1 MEPIGW
7 PAVCSYIDFRGP
19 AAAASG
25 DNPVL
30 RGGMAWPAARCTCPF
45 TVMPSTPTA
54 VADAAQRPVAASSRW
69 RPVRTLLRV
78 ASGVLLAAAS
88 LLVIAWLTLHWGIL
102 PRIEQWRPQIEARA
116 SDALGIPVRIGAITV
131 RSGSWVPALEL
142 RDVRLLDAQQRP
154 ALLLPRVAAA
164 LSPSSL
170 LSFELRFAQLLVEGA
185 QLDIRRDADGRI
197 FVAGLDLSAA
207 GRGGAEGDGSA
218 LRDWV
223 FEQHEFIVRGG
234 SVRWIDELR
243 HAPPLTLADV
253 QFALRNGLLS
263 HELRLDATPP
273 AEWGQRFSLRGRF
286 RQPLLARAGDWRRW
300 SGDAFAELPHVDVHE
315 LRRYVHL
322 PFDLDDGEG
331 ALRAWVE
338 LVDGQPR
345 SGTADV
351 ALHEVAV
358 RLAPEVEP
366 LTFAQVQGRVVAA
379 RQDAGMTIAL
389 QRFAFETGDGLRWP
403 ASEMSL
409 AWRQRAGQPA
419 SGGEFRADR
428 LDLALMAQVAGRVP
442 LGEALRRLLAELQP
456 QGIVNGLVASWDGP
470 LDAPTHYRAKA
481 GFSGLALA
489 AKAASEPGAVGR
501 PGLRNASLQVE
512 ASEAGGTA
520 RLAIDDGAIE
530 FPGVFDVPLIPL
542 NTLAAQLAWKIETP
556 RGALRSQVSVQ
567 VKDGR
572 FVNADAQGELAAT
585 WRTGPG
591 EGFGRGGRYPGRL
604 ELDGRI
610 VQADATQLP
619 RYLPLQL
626 PDTRGYLGRALQGGT
641 LRDTSFR
648 VHGDLW
654 DVPFVGARSAKEGE
668 FRIAGRLEDSTF
680 AYVPGEP
687 AEGDRPAWVSPWPAF
702 TKVQGEFVI
711 DRGALEIRA
720 ARGQLGN
727 VALANVQG
735 GIRDMT
741 ERPVFRIDG
750 QARGP
755 LAEMLRFVN
764 TTPVG
769 EWTSHALARTSAS
782 GNAELKLAL
791 ALPLEDLPAST
802 VKGSVTLAGNDLRL
816 VPEAPLFG
824 AARGRVDFSH
834 QGFAVVDGRARVLGG
849 ELVFDGGSQGDGSLR
864 FNGQGSASAEA
875 LRRAEEL
882 GPLARL
888 AGMLSG
894 QASYRASLGF
904 VRGLPEFS
912 LTSSLAGLAIELPPP
927 LRKPAEASLPLRV
940 QSTLAA
946 GEARDTLRIELG
958 TLLQAQFQRDL
969 SGDTPRVL
977 RGGIGLNE
985 AAPWPEAGVHANLN
999 LGVLRVDPW
1008 ENVAE
1013 RLFPTSAAP
1022 GPGGDAGGYAPT
1034 RVALRAQELQ
1044 SGARRFNRVVAGLSQ
1059 QDGSWRGNVEAE
1071 QLGGYLEYRPSRAG
1085 GAAGRVYARLA
1096 RLALPKGDAE
1106 EVETLLDQQ
1115 QPTSVPALDIVVD
1128 DFELRGKRLGRVEIV
1143 AVNGVAGEGR
1153 DAVREWRLDRFNI
1166 STPEAQLSGKGR
1178 WAEVGGPY
1186 LTVPGGAASARRR
1199 AVLDFKLEVAN
1210 GGALLER
1217 LGMGH
1222 AVRGGKG
1229 QLAGQLSW
1237 LGSPLALDY
1246 GSMGGSINVA
1256 IDAGQFLKAE
1266 PGAARLLSVLSLQ
1279 SLPRRLAL
1287 DFRDVFQEGFAFDN
1301 ITGDVTVEQGVAK
1314 TNNLRMR
1321 GVQAV
1326 VLMEGSAD
1334 IARETQ
1340 DLRVVVVP
1348 EINAG
1353 TASLA
1358 YAAINPALGL
1368 GTFLAQVFLRR
1379 PLIQAGTRE
1388 FHVSGAWDDPKV
1400 EKVERKPGDA
1410 VPDIDAAA
1418 SAPRPAQ

>member
-1 MEPIGW
+1 M
-7 PAVCSYIDFRGP
+7 
-19 AAAASG
+19 
-25 DNPVL
+25 
-30 RGGMAWPAARCTCPF
+30 
-45 TVMPSTPTA
+45 
-54 VADAAQRPVAASSRW
+54 
-69 RPVRTLLRV
+69 RTLLRV
-78 ASGVLLAAAS
+78 ASGLLLAATS

-116 SDALGIPVRIGAITV
+116 SDALGIPVRIGAIAV
-131 RSGSWVPALEL
+131 RSGSWVPAVEL

-154 ALLLPRVAAA
+154 ALQLPRVAAA
-164 LSPSSL
+164 LSPRSL
-170 LSFELRFAQLLVEGA
+170 LSFELRFAQLLIEGA

-207 GRGGAEGDGSA
+207 GRSAAEDDGSA

-223 FEQHEFIVRGG
+223 FEQHEFVVRGG

-243 HAPPLTLADV
+243 HAPPLALTDV

-263 HELRLDATPP
+263 HELRLDATPQ

-315 LRRYVHL
+315 LRRYVNL
-322 PFDLDDGEG
+322 PFELDDGEG

-338 LVDGQPR
+338 LVDGRPR

-351 ALHEVAV
+351 ALHQVAV
-358 RLAPEVEP
+358 RLAQDVEP

-379 RQDAGMTIAL
+379 RQDEGMTIAL

-419 SGGEFRADR
+419 GGGEFRADR

-442 LGEALRRLLAELQP
+442 LGEAVRRLLAELQP
-456 QGIVNGLVASWDGP
+456 QGIVDGLVASWDGP
-470 LDAPTHYRAKA
+470 LDAPTRYRAKA
-481 GFSGLALA
+481 GFRGLALA

-501 PGLRNASLQVE
+501 PGLRNANLQVE
-512 ASEAGGTA
+512 ASESGGTA
-520 RLAIDDGAIE
+520 SLAIDDGAIE

-542 NTLAAQLAWKIETP
+542 NTLAAELAWKIETP

-572 FVNADAQGELAAT
+572 FANADAQGELAAT

-610 VQADATQLP
+610 LQADATQVA

-626 PDTRGYLGRALQGGT
+626 PDTRGYLGRAMQGGT
-641 LRDTSFR
+641 LRDAGFR
-648 VHGDLW
+648 VRGDLW

-668 FRIAGRLEDSTF
+668 FRIAGRLEDGTF
-680 AYVPGEP
+680 AYVPDEP

-702 TKVQGEFVI
+702 GKVQGEFVV
-711 DRGALEIRA
+711 DRGTLEIRA

-727 VALANVQG
+727 VALSNVQG
-735 GIRDMT
+735 GIRDMI
-741 ERPVFRIDG
+741 ERPVFRIEG

-769 EWTSHALARTSAS
+769 EWTGHALARTSAT
-782 GNAELKLAL
+782 GNADLKLAL
-791 ALPLEDLPAST
+791 AMPLQDLPAST

-816 VPEAPLFG
+816 VPGAPLFG
-824 AARGRVDFSH
+824 AARGRVDFSQ

-864 FNGQGSASAEA
+864 FNGQGSATAEA

-888 AGMLSG
+888 AGTLSG
-894 QASYRASLGF
+894 QTSYRASLGF

-912 LTSSLAGLAIELPPP
+912 LTSSLAGLAIDLPPP

-946 GEARDTLRIELG
+946 GDARDTLRIELG

-1008 ENVAE
+1008 EHVAE
-1013 RLFPTSAAP
+1013 RLFPSAP
-1022 GPGGDAGGYAPT
+1022 GPGPAGDAGGYLPT
-1034 RVALRAQELQ
+1034 RLALRAQELH
-1044 SGARRFNRVVAGLSQ
+1044 SGARRFNQVVAGLSQ
-1059 QDGSWRGNVEAE
+1059 DDGNWRGNVEAE
-1071 QLGGYLEYRPSRAG
+1071 QLNGYVEYRPARAG

-1106 EVETLLDQQ
+1106 QVETLLDQQ

-1153 DAVREWRLDRFNI
+1153 DAVREWRLDRFSV

-1199 AVLDFKLEVAN
+1199 AVLDFRLEVAN

-1246 GSMGGSINVA
+1246 GSMGGNINVA

-1301 ITGDVTVEQGVAK
+1301 LTGDVTVEQGVAR

-1340 DLRVVVVP
+1340 DLRVIVVP

-1388 FHVSGAWDDPKV
+1388 FHVSGSWDDPKV
-1400 EKVERKPGDA
+1400 EKVERKPGDE
-1410 VPDIDAAA
+1410 VPDVDAAA

>member
-1 MEPIGW
+1 
-7 PAVCSYIDFRGP
+7 
-19 AAAASG
+19 
-25 DNPVL
+25 
-30 RGGMAWPAARCTCPF
+30 
-45 TVMPSTPTA
+45 MPSTPPA
-54 VADAAQRPVAASSRW
+54 VADAAETPVAASSRW

-78 ASGVLLAAAS
+78 ASGLLLAAAS
-88 LLVIAWLTLHWGIL
+88 LLFVAWLTLHWGIL

-116 SDALGIPVRIGAITV
+116 SDALGIPVRIGAISV

-142 RDVRLLDAQQRP
+142 RDVRLLDARQRP
-154 ALLLPRVAAA
+154 ALQLPRVAAA
-164 LSPSSL
+164 LSPRSL
-170 LSFELRFAQLLVEGA
+170 LSFELRFAQLLIEGA

-207 GRGGAEGDGSA
+207 GRGAPDQDGGGSA

-223 FEQHEFIVRGG
+223 FEQHEFVVRGG

-243 HAPPLTLADV
+243 RAPPLALNDV
-253 QFALRNGLLS
+253 QFALRNGLLT
-263 HELRLDATPP
+263 HELRLDATPD
-273 AEWGQRFSLRGRF
+273 AAWGQRFSLRGRF

-315 LRRYVHL
+315 LRRYVGL
-322 PFDLDDGEG
+322 PFELDEGEG

-338 LVDGQPR
+338 LVDGKPR

-351 ALHEVAV
+351 ALHQVAL
-358 RLAPEVEP
+358 RLASEVEP
-366 LTFAQVQGRVVAA
+366 LVFAQVQGRVVAA
-379 RQDAGMTIAL
+379 REAGGTTIAL

-409 AWRQRAGQPA
+409 TWRQREGQPA

-442 LGEALRRLLAELQP
+442 LGEALRQLLAELQP
-456 QGIVNGLVASWDGP
+456 QGIVNGLVASWEGA
-470 LDAPTHYRAKA
+470 LDAPTRYRAKA
-481 GFSGLALA
+481 GFSALALA
-489 AKAASEPGAVGR
+489 AKAASEPGTVGR

-512 ASEAGGTA
+512 ASESGGKAT
-520 RLAIDDGAIE
+520 LAIDDGAIE
-530 FPGVFDVPLIPL
+530 FPGVFDEPLIPL
-542 NTLAAQLAWKIETP
+542 QTLAAQLAWKIETP
-556 RGALRSQVSVQ
+556 RGATRSEVSVQ

-572 FVNADAQGELAAT
+572 FANADARGELAAT

-610 VQADATQLP
+610 AEGDATQVA

-626 PDTRGYLGRALQGGT
+626 PDTRGYLSRAVQSGRV
-641 LRDTSFR
+641 RDVSFR
-648 VHGDLW
+648 VRGDLW
-654 DVPFVGARSAKEGE
+654 DVPYAGAGGARDGE
-668 FRIAGRLEDSTF
+668 FRIAGKVEDAGL
-680 AYVPGEP
+680 AYVPSEP
-687 AEGDRPAWVSPWPAF
+687 AQGDRPAWASPWPAF
-702 TKVQGEFVI
+702 AKVNGELVI
-711 DRGALEIRA
+711 DRGTLEIRA
-720 ARGQLGN
+720 ARAQLGN
-727 VALANVQG
+727 VALSNVQG
-735 GIRDMT
+735 SIREMT
-741 ERPVFRIDG
+741 ERPVLRIDG

-769 EWTSHALARTSAS
+769 EWTGQALARAGGT
-782 GNAELKLAL
+782 GNADLKLAL
-791 ALPLEDLPAST
+791 ALPLGDLAAST
-802 VKGSVTLAGNDLRL
+802 VKGSLTLAGNDLRL
-816 VPEAPLFG
+816 VPEAPLF
-824 AARGRVDFSH
+824 AATRGRVDFSQ

-849 ELVFDGGSQGDGSLR
+849 ELVFDGGSQGDGSVR
-864 FNGQGSASAEA
+864 FNGQGTATAEA
-875 LRRAEEL
+875 LRRADEL
-882 GPLARL
+882 GALARL
-888 AGMLSG
+888 AASLSG

-912 LTSSLAGLAIELPPP
+912 LTSSLAGLAIDLPPP
-927 LRKPAEASLPLRV
+927 LRKAAEASLPLRV
-940 QSTLAA
+940 QSTLVA
-946 GEARDTLRIELG
+946 GERSDILRVELG

-969 SGDTPRVL
+969 SGAAPKVL
-977 RGGIGLNE
+977 RGGIGVNE
-985 AAPWPEAGVHANLN
+985 PAPAPASGVHAHLN
-999 LGVLRVDPW
+999 LGVLRIDPW
-1008 ENVAE
+1008 ESAVE
-1013 RLFPTSAAP
+1013 RLFPAAS
-1022 GPGGDAGGYAPT
+1022 GLAAGGVDAGGYAPT
-1034 RVALRAQELQ
+1034 QLALRVQELH
-1044 SGARRFNRVVAGLSQ
+1044 SGSRRFNRVVAGLSK
-1059 QDGSWRGNVEAE
+1059 DEGGWRGNVEAE
-1071 QLGGYLEYRPSRAG
+1071 QLSGYVEYRPSRPG
-1085 GAAGRVYARLA
+1085 LAAGRVYARLA
-1096 RLALPKGDAE
+1096 RLALPKDDAQ

-1128 DFELRGKRLGRVEIV
+1128 DLELRGKRLGRVEIV

-1153 DAVREWRLDRFNI
+1153 DAVREWRLDRF
-1166 STPEAQLSGKGR
+1166 SLTTPEAQLSGKGR
-1178 WAEVGGPY
+1178 WAELGGTY
-1186 LTVPGGAASARRR
+1186 LTVPGGAASVRRR
-1199 AVLDFKLEVAN
+1199 AVLDFKLDVAN

-1217 LGMGH
+1217 LGLGNT
-1222 AVRGGKG
+1222 VRGGKG
-1229 QLAGQLSW
+1229 QLSGELSW

-1246 GSMGGSINVA
+1246 ASMGGHVKVA
-1256 IDAGQFLKAE
+1256 IDAGQFLKAG

-1287 DFRDVFQEGFAFDN
+1287 DFRDVFQEGFVFDN

-1321 GVQAV
+1321 GVQAI

-1340 DLRVVVVP
+1340 DLRVIVVP

-1388 FHVSGAWDDPKV
+1388 FHVSGSWADPKV
-1400 EKVERKPGDA
+1400 EKVERKFGDA
-1410 VPDIDAAA
+1410 VPELEPAA